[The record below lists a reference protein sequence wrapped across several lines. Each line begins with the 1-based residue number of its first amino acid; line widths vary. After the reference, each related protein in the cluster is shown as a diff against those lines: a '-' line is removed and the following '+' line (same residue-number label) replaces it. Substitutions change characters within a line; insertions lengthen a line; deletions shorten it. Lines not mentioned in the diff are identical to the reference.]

1 MCIIIYFYLHIFDIY
16 IYVYIVYYFIV
27 HILFILTYEY
37 MYVLYIIIYVY
48 IIYYYLDTYSGLERC
63 LAFAKEQKSSCSRP
77 AGPHSGLSSSPR
89 HRPSTGWGP
98 RLPAPSPQPPG
109 ASSQRLTLL
118 CMRSA
123 PSWDLVP
130 TSVQGHV
137 TPTCFHILYICM
149 LYMYILCRLY

>member
-1 MCIIIYFYLHIFDIY
+1 
-16 IYVYIVYYFIV
+16 
-27 HILFILTYEY
+27 

-48 IIYYYLDTYSGLERC
+48 IIYYYLDIYSGLERC
-63 LAFAKEQKSSCSRP
+63 LVFAKEQKSSCSRP

-118 CMRSA
+118 CVRSA
-123 PSWDLVP
+123 PQVP
-130 TSVQGHV
+130 TPDICPRPRDTHLFPYIIYMHV
-137 TPTCFHILYICM
+137 IYVYTLSFILTYE
-149 LYMYILCRLY
+149 